1 MSSLPPDFFSAIAR
15 ELAARTARATVSQV
29 GPASSALLAH
39 LQHRLERG
47 VGEPGGFLSEPV
59 FEAMFSWPTHASTME
74 ALSKVDPTG
83 RRLLHPDL
91 VGAMDEPSRPEL
103 ISQRFQRTWHPY
115 VHQVKAWEA
124 LLSEPAR
131 SVVVST
137 GTGSGKT
144 ECFLVPILDD
154 LVRQASTAHAPLRG
168 VQALF
173 LYPLNAL
180 INSQR
185 DRLRAW
191 TSKFAGK
198 VRFGLY
204 NGVTPNTVPEA
215 EQRRAPEEVLSRKLL
230 RADPPPILVTNNVML
245 EFMLV
250 RAQDAGILAQSQG
263 KLRWIVL
270 DEAHTY
276 VGSQA
281 AEISLLLRRVL
292 HAFGVQAE
300 DVRFVA
306 TSATIGDGKEARE
319 QLASYMASLAGVDP
333 KQVVVVDGK
342 RHVPELEE
350 VYRNAQGA
358 SPDLGQ
364 LRESRPADL
373 FDALARVPQVR
384 RVRDVLAKGPA
395 TLTTVVTELANAGGA
410 SSATVGA
417 PESLALLDIATRAI
431 RKVGDETEPL
441 LPVRAH
447 FFLRTQSGL
456 WACSDPRCPQRGEDL
471 STPAWG
477 FGAVYF
483 ERRETCDC
491 GSRVFE
497 IVICQGCGAEHL
509 SAVQVDDRIEARAI
523 DGWLGAEA
531 DAEEDEELPDDETE
545 PAAGAVAKRRL
556 VQGAS
561 TSSSSTVD
569 EDDVTEIQF
578 DPKTGT
584 THGGPATFRMTLPE
598 DERLRCHRCGQRETA
613 ELDLFR
619 PIRLGA
625 PFYLSVAIPALLEQL
640 PAAEAS
646 EGVEPRPLPFEG
658 RRLIT
663 FTDSRQGTARFAI
676 KSQLES
682 ERNYLRSYV
691 YHTLW
696 AGSAAPPAE
705 VERLRGRIERL
716 KTAGLA
722 DDAAEFQSELNALL
736 EGKPVPWLDLRVRL
750 EQQATI
756 HTWMKE
762 SQRMRYLAATLSASQ
777 IAKMFLLREFA
788 RRPKRMNSLE
798 TLGLAA
804 VRYPLVHR
812 ITEAPLAWRRRGLA
826 LADWQDFLK
835 LCLDFVVRSY
845 TAISIEQ
852 DILRWMGT
860 RIAPKRIAAPGSR
873 QVKNRIYA
881 WPSVAPGRPLG
892 RMAKLLVRALKLDD
906 QSDQDRGD
914 VDVLLKTAWEQLRP
928 YLRADDDGFVFDFED
943 KTVIAKVRSAWVCPV
958 TRRILDTTLLG
969 VSPYQT
975 DRWAAGT
982 ATCVRVDMPT
992 LPVQFAKSAED
1003 KETLRTWLERDGA
1016 VHALRAR
1023 GVWTEFSDR
1032 IASGT
1037 TYLEVGEHSAQ
1048 QRPARLRELEKLFK
1062 EGRVNVLS
1070 CSTTMEMG
1078 VDIGG
1083 ISAVAMNNA
1092 PPGPANFFQR
1102 AGRAGRR
1109 GETAAAS
1116 LTLCQSAPHGEAVFR
1131 DPLWPFKAPIHVPS
1145 VSLTSD
1151 RIVMRHVGSL
1161 ALAAFLA
1168 TRTTDA
1174 LRLKCSWFFERAE
1187 GTNASPA
1194 EQFSNWLVETA
1205 PEDPKLTDGLR
1216 RLVRGSNLAMTEPRV
1231 LLADTAARLQPVAED
1246 WLEELQVLLA
1256 ALKEVGGD
1264 GEADGQ
1270 RSPEQTSVL
1279 LALRRARGEYLLKA
1293 LASGGFLPAY
1303 GFPIDVVAFDP
1314 TTAEELRAIR
1324 IAREDDQESES
1335 REDSLGWKNSLP
1347 SRDLAMAIRDYAPG
1361 SGVVINGMVYE
1372 SGGITLNWQLPP
1384 NQESGEPQIVR
1395 WAFTCSA
1402 CGARGTAPT
1411 MPEVCRRCS
1420 SPTIRKF
1427 KYLRP
1432 AGFAVDIFSRPHNDV
1447 SQQRFVPAQDPW
1459 ITAANAPW
1467 EPLPQPEVGRYRYDP
1482 DGMLF
1487 HRNAGVAHNGYAV
1500 CLRCGRAASETGP
1513 ASETEVP
1520 KELETHRPLR
1530 GGRKKGDDLCPGGG
1544 SGFTIQRNVRLGGE
1558 QTTDVFELQLSDP
1571 LTGAPLN
1578 DLTTAMTLA
1587 VALREA
1593 VARRL
1598 GVEAR
1603 EIGWSAFVDRSEV
1616 GDGRATIVLYDTA
1629 GGGAGYVGQVA
1640 PHLAALLHDARVV
1653 LSCPRNCDRACHG
1666 CLLRFD
1672 TQHDIEQLDRHAA
1685 HAYLSDTL
1693 LDALAPPPAHSLFGD
1708 GSRPAFQRTF
1718 AGVVRELGRTSATE
1732 VRVYLGGD
1740 AVEWDR
1746 PTWALGRALV
1756 SFLSMPGR
1764 IARVFLPNAAISSM
1778 TWSQANDWAD
1788 WAHGTGVELRGI
1800 DAPPRAGVGYLACE
1814 VLHASETELFG
1825 VFHENSLIAG
1835 EDWGTG
1841 APDERS
1847 IRATLPERTA
1857 LKGTLL
1863 APAALRRPAPSDR
1876 TLIELRSELN
1886 VPVGAVGRRFFEVV
1900 AARFHPL
1907 KELLAAKAALDSIEY
1922 RDRYVRSPLTAR
1934 ILYELVRSLRED
1946 FGLASDAT
1954 SLKIRVAAPQ
1964 PSNRPA
1970 PTSLKHDWRDDRD
1983 HKDVLESIARRVAP
1997 DASVLICPDARD
2009 MPHDRELRLRWPD
2022 SKMITISLDQ
2032 GIGFLEPAA
2041 FYAHRF
2047 DRAPTEQVRSI
2058 ISAGFLLR
2066 ATSSFPTKIHV
2077 GFREDRHAP
2086 RTPTDGPL
2094 T

>member
-1 MSSLPPDFFSAIAR
+1 MSSLPPDFFSALAR

-29 GPASSALLAH
+29 GPASPALLTH

-47 VGEPGGFLSEPV
+47 VGEQGGFLAEPV
-59 FEAMFSWPTHASTME
+59 FEAMFSWPTHAATME
-74 ALSKVDPTG
+74 ALSQLDGTG

-91 VGAMDEPSRPEL
+91 ISAMHEPSRPEL
-103 ISQRFQRTWHPY
+103 MSQRFKRTWHPY
-115 VHQVKAWEA
+115 IHQVKAWEA
-124 LLSEPAR
+124 LLTDAAQ

-144 ECFLVPILDD
+144 ECFLVPILND
-154 LVRQASTAHAPLRG
+154 LVTQASIAHAPLRG

-191 TSKFAGK
+191 TSRFAGK

-204 NGVTPNTVPEA
+204 NGVTPNSVPEA
-215 EQRRAPEEVLSRKLL
+215 DQRRAPEEVLSRKLL
-230 RADPPPILVTNNVML
+230 RTDPPPILVTNNVML

-250 RAQDAGILAQSQG
+250 RAQDAGIVAQSQG

-300 DVRFVA
+300 DVRFIA
-306 TSATIGDGKEARE
+306 TSATIGDGKKARE
-319 QLASYMASLAGVDP
+319 QLATYMANLAGVDP
-333 KQVVVVDGK
+333 KQIVVVDGK
-342 RHVPELEE
+342 RRVPQLDEE
-350 VYRNAQGA
+350 YLGA
-358 SPDLGQ
+358 EATSPDLSQ
-364 LRESRPADL
+364 LRQASAAAL
-373 FDALARVPQVR
+373 YDALARVPEVR
-384 RVRDVLAKGPA
+384 RVRDLLAKGPA
-395 TLTTVVTELANAGGA
+395 TLSSIIAEVAGVEQQAVVA
-410 SSATVGA
+410 SDATR
-417 PESLALLDIATRAI
+417 SLALLDLATHAA
-431 RKVGDETEPL
+431 RKVDDELEPL
-441 LPVRAH
+441 LPVRGH

-456 WACSDPRCPQRGEDL
+456 WACSDPTCRLRGEEL
-471 STPAWG
+471 LTPTWT

-491 GSRVFE
+491 GARVFE
-497 IVICQGCGAEHL
+497 AVFCQGCGAEHL
-509 SAVQVDDRIEARAI
+509 SAVQVNDRLEARAI

-531 DAEEDEELPDDETE
+531 DAEEDEDLPEVDTDH
-545 PAAGAVAKRRL
+545 AAGAAAKRRL

-561 TSSSSTVD
+561 TPATSTVG
-569 EDDVTEIQF
+569 EDDVAEIQL
-578 DPKTGT
+578 DPKTGSL
-584 THGGPATFRMTLPE
+584 HGGLAVFRMTLPE
-598 DERLRCHRCGQRETA
+598 DERLRCHRCGQRESI

-619 PIRLGA
+619 PVRLGA

-640 PAAEAS
+640 PVAEES
-646 EGVEPRPLPFEG
+646 EGLLPRLLPFEG

-705 VERLRGRIERL
+705 VEKLRARIERF
-716 KTAGLA
+716 KVAGLG
-722 DDAAEFQSELNALL
+722 DDATEAQQELDALVA
-736 EGKPVPWLDLRVRL
+736 GKPVAWLDLRVRL

-756 HTWMKE
+756 HTWMRE

-804 VRYPLVHR
+804 VQYPLIRRV
-812 ITEAPLAWRRRGLA
+812 TDAPVAWKRRALP

-860 RIAPKRIAAPGSR
+860 RIAPKRIAPPGGQ

-881 WPSVAPGRPLG
+881 WPSVSPGRPLG
-892 RMAKLLVRALKLDD
+892 RMAKLLARALKLDD
-906 QSDQDRGD
+906 QSAEDRGD
-914 VDVLLKTAWEQLRP
+914 IDLLLKTAWEQLRP
-928 YLRADDDGFVFDFED
+928 YLRADEDGFVFDFED
-943 KTVIAKVRSAWVCPV
+943 KTVISKVRAAWVCPV
-958 TRRILDTTLLG
+958 TRRLLDTTLLG

-975 DRWAAGT
+975 DRWAAGSANCT
-982 ATCVRVDMPT
+982 RVEMPS
-992 LPVQFAKSAED
+992 LPVQFAKTPEER
-1003 KETLRTWLERDGA
+1003 ETLRTWLEQDDAVRDLRVRGA
-1016 VHALRAR
+1016 
-1023 GVWTEFSDR
+1023 WTEFSDR
-1032 IASGT
+1032 IASGA

-1048 QRPARLRELEKLFK
+1048 QKPARLRELEKLFK

-1145 VSLTSD
+1145 VSLSSD

-1174 LRLKCSWFFERAE
+1174 LRLKCSWFFEKGE
-1187 GTNASPA
+1187 GTTASPA
-1194 EQFSNWLVETA
+1194 ELFSSWLVETA
-1205 PEDPKLTDGLR
+1205 PEDPKLADGLR

-1231 LLADTAARLQPVAED
+1231 LLADTAARLQPVVEE
-1246 WLEELQVLLA
+1246 WLEELQVLLGSLA
-1256 ALKEVGGD
+1256 DVGGVPD
-1264 GEADGQ
+1264 ADAK
-1270 RSPEQTSVL
+1270 RTPEQTSVM

-1324 IAREDDQESES
+1324 TLREDEQEPES
-1335 REDSLGWKNSLP
+1335 RDDSLGWKNSLP

-1372 SGGITLNWQLPP
+1372 SGGITLNWQMPP
-1384 NQESGEPQIVR
+1384 NQESGEPQIIR
-1395 WAFTCSA
+1395 WAFYCDA

-1411 MPEVCRRCS
+1411 MPEGCRRCA
-1420 SPTIRKF
+1420 SPSVRKF
-1427 KYLRP
+1427 RYLRP
-1432 AGFAVDIFSRPHNDV
+1432 AGFAVDLYSRPHNDV

-1467 EPLPQPEVGRYRYDP
+1467 EPLPRPEIGRYRYDP

-1487 HRNAGVAHNGYAV
+1487 HRNAGVAHNGYAI

-1513 ASETEVP
+1513 ASETDVP
-1520 KELETHRPLR
+1520 KELEIHRPLR
-1530 GGRKKGDDLCPGGG
+1530 GGRG
-1544 SGFTIQRNVRLGGE
+1544 SGDGTCAGSGSRYAIQRNVRLGGE
-1558 QTTDVFELQLSDP
+1558 QTTDVFELQLTDP
-1571 LTGAPLN
+1571 LTSAPLS
-1578 DLTTAMTLA
+1578 DLTTAMTIA

-1603 EIGWSAFVDRSEV
+1603 EIGWSAFVDKSEI

-1640 PHLAALLHDARVV
+1640 PHLAALLRDARAV
-1653 LSCPRNCDRACHG
+1653 LACPRNCDRACHG

-1672 TQHDIEQLDRHAA
+1672 TQHEIEQLDRKAGS
-1685 HAYLSDTL
+1685 AYLTDAL
-1693 LDALAPPPAHSLFGD
+1693 LEALAPPAELFLFGES
-1708 GSRPAFQRTF
+1708 SRPAFQRTM
-1718 AGVVRELGRTSATE
+1718 AGVVRELGRTSASE

-1740 AVEWDR
+1740 ARDWDR
-1746 PTWALGRALV
+1746 HTWSLGRVLV
-1756 SFLSMPGR
+1756 SFVSMPGR
-1764 IARVFLPNAAISSM
+1764 TARVFLPKSVVASM
-1778 TWSQANDWAD
+1778 EWSEANDWAD
-1788 WAHGTGVELRGI
+1788 WAHGTGIELRSI
-1800 DAPPRAGVGYLACE
+1800 DAPPKAGVGYLACE
-1814 VLHASETELFG
+1814 VLHGAETERFG
-1825 VFHENSLIAG
+1825 VFSQDSLAPG
-1835 EDWGTG
+1835 EDWGS
-1841 APDERS
+1841 ASQDQRS
-1847 IRATLPERTA
+1847 IRATLAERA
-1857 LKGTLL
+1857 PLIGTIL
-1863 APAALRRPAPSDR
+1863 ASATLRRPAPNDR
-1876 TLIELRSELN
+1876 TLVELRSELN
-1886 VPVGAVGRRFFEVV
+1886 VAINVVGRRFFEVV
-1900 AARFHPL
+1900 AERFPL
-1907 KELLAAKAALDSIEY
+1907 LRERLAAKAPLSVLEY
-1922 RDRYVRSPLTAR
+1922 RDRYVKSPLTAR
-1934 ILYELVRSLRED
+1934 LVYELARSLRDD
-1946 FGLASDAT
+1946 FGVVSGAT
-1954 SLKIRVAAPQ
+1954 KLKLQIAGPQ
-1964 PSNRPA
+1964 PSYRPA
-1970 PTSLKHDWRDDRD
+1970 PTSIKHDWRDDRD
-1983 HKDVLESIARRVAP
+1983 HKEVLESIVRKVVA
-1997 DASVLICPDARD
+1997 DATVVVWPDARQ
-2009 MPHDRELRLRWPD
+2009 MAHDRELRLTWPD
-2022 SKMITISLDQ
+2022 GKVISISLDQ
-2032 GIGFLEPAA
+2032 GIGFLEPASY
-2041 FYAHRF
+2041 YAHRF
-2047 DRAPTEQVRSI
+2047 ERAPAEQVQAILRAS
-2058 ISAGFLLR
+2058 FLLR
-2066 ATSSFPTKIHV
+2066 AVSSFPTKIHI
-2077 GFREDRHAP
+2077 GA
-2086 RTPTDGPL
+2086 G
-2094 T
+2094 